1 METRGIHTA
10 PGTGFAGLQIE
21 SHSKGV
27 RDTDASR
34 RKFAAALVDQLA
46 AYLDAQM
53 GLKLPLKPKAK

>member
-1 METRGIHTA
+1 LKYGD

-27 RDTDASR
+27 RDTEASR
-34 RKFAAALVDQLA
+34 RRFAAALVEQLA

-53 GLKLPLKPKAK
+53 GMRLPTKPAAK